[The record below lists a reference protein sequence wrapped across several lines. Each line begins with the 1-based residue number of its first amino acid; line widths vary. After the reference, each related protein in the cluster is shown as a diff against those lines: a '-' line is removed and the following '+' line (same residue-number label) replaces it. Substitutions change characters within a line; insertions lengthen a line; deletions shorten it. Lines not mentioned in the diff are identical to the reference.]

1 MTGTAARRIYLNETF
16 ETLMLRWDLLR
27 LPCEGEKK
35 VSSKIVEYTKSKQCQ
50 ETSRPVSMYRQTVM
64 RLCICC
70 AAILIIIE
78 IEKQR
83 FSPDR
88 AGPDR

>member
-1 MTGTAARRIYLNETF
+1 
-16 ETLMLRWDLLR
+16 
-27 LPCEGEKK
+27 
-35 VSSKIVEYTKSKQCQ
+35 
-50 ETSRPVSMYRQTVM
+50 MYRQTIM